1 MKKNVSLL
9 LALAMMLT
17 LALTACGGNSG
28 NNGGAP
34 QGGGTPAQTSAPSG
48 GGDGN
53 APATPDKVYELN
65 FSSQAAEGSTNG
77 DWAKLL
83 AGKIAEVTNG
93 GVKINWYFSS
103 TLVGENDIVTAI
115 RTRLC
120 DGGEVPMAR
129 QANAFPL
136 FNLLMEP
143 YSNLGKGETMWA
155 NVVSPLL
162 SEFPEMAAEF
172 NGLHIGGFY
181 ACTNGGTMHTTSEVR
196 VPADLQGKMLSTVT
210 AFQTNITSAAGGSPM
225 TLEASDWYSS
235 FERGLADG
243 MWMTWGAI
251 QGMRLYEVLPYHT
264 IFPSG
269 TDRSMTVIAFNE
281 DVWNSLPTEY
291 QEAIDGIVEWSCE
304 QWPAIEDADY
314 ASMVEALTAEGNT
327 FSELTPEEEAQWSDL
342 AAALVQEDVDKVDG
356 QGLPGTAVYQ
366 RILELGEIFRFHA
379 IFQVEQCAFLIF
391 HVFQ

>member
-1 MKKNVSLL
+1 
-9 LALAMMLT
+9 
-17 LALTACGGNSG
+17 
-28 NNGGAP
+28 
-34 QGGGTPAQTSAPSG
+34 
-48 GGDGN
+48 
-53 APATPDKVYELN
+53 
-65 FSSQAAEGSTNG
+65 
-77 DWAKLL
+77 
-83 AGKIAEVTNG
+83 
-93 GVKINWYFSS
+93 
-103 TLVGENDIVTAI
+103 
-115 RTRLC
+115 
-120 DGGEVPMAR
+120 
-129 QANAFPL
+129 
-136 FNLLMEP
+136 
-143 YSNLGKGETMWA
+143 
-155 NVVSPLL
+155 
-162 SEFPEMAAEF
+162 MAAEF

-196 VPADLQGKMLSTVT
+196 VPAGLQGKMLSTVT

-291 QEAIDGIVEWSCE
+291 QEAIDGTVEWSCE

-366 RILELGEIFRFHA
+366 RILELGENNS
-379 IFQVEQCAFLIF
+379 
-391 HVFQ
+391 